1 MTAFQA
7 KRFVYSCTVPVAAK
21 PDEVFPLLC
30 PTREYEWIDGW
41 NCRLV
46 YSESGLVEE
55 GCIFVTDMPD
65 EGPTVWVTVLHD
77 PRDRRVE
84 FVRFTP
90 GIRVLNMQLRVEET
104 AAGTSALHFR
114 YTVTALSEK
123 GNGQVDGLAAAR
135 GGALAARA
143 EHLGVLLNHF
153 LTTGSMLRKAD
164 QAS

>member
-1 MTAFQA
+1 MTALKA
-7 KRFVYSCTVPVAAK
+7 KRFVYSCTVPIAAK

-41 NCRLV
+41 DCQLV

-77 PRDRRVE
+77 PRARRVE

-90 GIRVLNMQLRVEET
+90 GIRVLKMQLRVDET
-104 AAGTSALHFR
+104 AAGASELQFR
-114 YTVTALSEK
+114 YTVTALSEQ
-123 GNGQVDGLAAAR
+123 GNGQIDRIAAAR

-143 EHLGVLLNHF
+143 DGLGVLLNHF

-164 QAS
+164 QGT